1 MEDVEELKK
10 SNKVIGAREVW
21 KALLSGK
28 LHKIYLAKNCPEA
41 LRRKFEEVAGSFKV
55 KLINFSG
62 SNYELGVVCGRK
74 HGISVLGILK
84 NGEDQA

>member
-1 MEDVEELKK
+1 MEEIEELKR

-28 LHKIYLAKNCPEA
+28 VRKIYLSKNCPEM
-41 LRRKFEEVAGSFKV
+41 LRKKFEDVAQSFKV
-55 KLINFSG
+55 KLVNFDG
-62 SNYELGVVCGRK
+62 SNYELGVICGRK

-84 NGEDQA
+84 NGED